1 MHKHVNASRAIAI
14 HFPYAFAK
22 TFNFNAGKNVLKG
35 LKDTV
40 KFPHSSYAYI
50 YIYTLTHR
58 QSAYFIAVLSSIN
71 PTILHLSHAIYS
83 YSICLLSIRRKI
95 CHCLLLH
102 LILSNKA
109 KQLIDFY
116 SIIFVFN
123 TPDSRQLFFVLC
135 FV

>member
-1 MHKHVNASRAIAI
+1 MHKHANASRTIAI
-14 HFPYAFAK
+14 HFSYAFAK

-71 PTILHLSHAIYS
+71 PTILHLSHAIAIAFVYS
-83 YSICLLSIRRKI
+83 LSDAKFVTACYSTLFSPIKQSSILIFTQLFLS
-95 CHCLLLH
+95 LTL
-102 LILSNKA
+102 
-109 KQLIDFY
+109 Q
-116 SIIFVFN
+116 
-123 TPDSRQLFFVLC
+123 TPDSFFSFFVL
-135 FV
+135 FK